1 MRHKSIF
8 NIMLAIF
15 WVLLLTGCQES
26 YTAELA
32 ITPATP
38 EDALKITP
46 FDVMRR
52 IDRIAGNMELKPYT
66 PPRAEDDLLDMA
78 DSDDLT
84 GVMTPT
90 SKASKAYKHPQFELY
105 MTATR
110 HSGEV
115 VVLLNMPVEKPTKTE
130 LKLYTLLKDELTK
143 KLPKTAGLKVVEA
156 K

>member
-1 MRHKSIF
+1 MKYITLL
-8 NIMLAIF
+8 LAFVGLIS
-15 WVLLLTGCQES
+15 LTGCQES

-52 IDRIAGNMELKPYT
+52 IDRIAGNMGLKPYT
-66 PPRAEDDLLDMA
+66 PPRVEDDLLDMA

-84 GVMTPT
+84 GQMT
-90 SKASKAYKHPQFELY
+90 SSNKASKAYKHPQFELY

-110 HSGEV
+110 HTGEV

-130 LKLYTLLKDELTK
+130 LKLYVLLKDELTK
-143 KLPKTAGLKVVEA
+143 KLPETAGLKVVEA